1 MELEENKKGSTELL
15 QLVSFT
21 LGNEEFGIEIQKVQE
36 IIRMVEITKMPN
48 SPDFVEG
55 IMNLR
60 GKVIPV
66 ICLRQ
71 RLGLE
76 KLQADKNTRVI
87 VVNIMG
93 KTIGFIV
100 DSVSEVLRIPSDL
113 TEKPPEIAA
122 GINADYIVSIAR
134 LEDRL
139 LILLDL
145 DRTLLSSEHALLE
158 NISNQ

>member
-1 MELEENKKGSTELL
+1 MELEENKKASTELL

-87 VVNIMG
+87 VVNIIG

-100 DSVSEVLRIPSDL
+100 DSVSEVLRIPRDL
-113 TEKPPEIAA
+113 TEKPPEITT
-122 GINADYIVSIAR
+122 GINTDYIVSIAR

-145 DRTLLSSEHALLE
+145 DRTLLTTEKIELEALG
-158 NISNQ
+158 S

>member
-87 VVNIMG
+87 VVNIKG

-100 DSVSEVLRIPSDL
+100 DSVSEVLRIPGDL
-113 TEKPPEIAA
+113 TEKPPEIAT

-145 DRTLLSSEHALLE
+145 DRTLLSSEHAMLE
-158 NISNQ
+158 NIAS

>member
-1 MELEENKKGSTELL
+1 MEEKKEQQLVSELL

-21 LGNEEFGIEIQKVQE
+21 IGKEEYGVEIQKVQE

-48 SPDFVEG
+48 SPDFIEG

-60 GKVIPV
+60 GRIIPV
-66 ICLRQ
+66 ISLRK

-76 KLQADKNTRVI
+76 KMEHDRNTRVI
-87 VVNIMG
+87 VVEISG

-100 DSVSEVLRIPSDL
+100 DSVSEVLRIPRSV
-113 TEKPPEIAA
+113 TEQPPELAT
-122 GINADYIVSIAR
+122 GVNSEYIVSIAR

-145 DRTLLSSEHALLE
+145 DSALLNSE
-158 NISNQ
+158 KAVLTAI

>member
-1 MELEENKKGSTELL
+1 MELEEHKKSSTELL

-71 RLGLE
+71 RMGLE

-87 VVNIMG
+87 VVDIKG

-100 DSVSEVLRIPSDL
+100 DSVSEVLRIPQDL

-145 DRTLLSSEHALLE
+145 DRTLLSTEQAQLE
-158 NISNQ
+158 NLLNK

>member
-1 MELEENKKGSTELL
+1 MELEENKKASTELL

-36 IIRMVEITKMPN
+36 IIRMVEITKLPN

-87 VVNIMG
+87 VVNIIG

-100 DSVSEVLRIPSDL
+100 DSVSEVLRIPRDL
-113 TEKPPEIAA
+113 TEKPPEITT
-122 GINADYIVSIAR
+122 GINTDYIVSIAR

-145 DRTLLSSEHALLE
+145 DRTLLTTEKIELEALG
-158 NISNQ
+158 S